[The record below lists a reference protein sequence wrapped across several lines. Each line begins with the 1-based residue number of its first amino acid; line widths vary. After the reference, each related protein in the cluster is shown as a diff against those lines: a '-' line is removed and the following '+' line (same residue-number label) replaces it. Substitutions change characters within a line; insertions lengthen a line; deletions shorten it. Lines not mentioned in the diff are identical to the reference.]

1 MSVIAMTKYGANLV
15 SARGGDKV
23 KGSLE
28 AVSRALQG
36 PVDVDQIEA
45 FLRNRPDLIRR
56 KGKYDNYVPE
66 GLLEEAF
73 IGDGM
78 DLGAAGAPVS

>member
-1 MSVIAMTKYGANLV
+1 MTKYGANLV
-15 SARGGDKV
+15 SARGGDLFFKV